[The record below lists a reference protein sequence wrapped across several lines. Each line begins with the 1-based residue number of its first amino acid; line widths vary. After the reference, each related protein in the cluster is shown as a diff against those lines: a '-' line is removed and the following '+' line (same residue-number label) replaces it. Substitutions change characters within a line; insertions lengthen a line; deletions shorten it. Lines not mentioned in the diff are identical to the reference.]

1 MTQPTRATHTP
12 LLRRL
17 LDGGRTWGSLE
28 ISASRY
34 GVTRYRL
41 VVFPPGI
48 SGDERAVLRLWR
60 TFPVWGIAT
69 WLLAEVVLM
78 NVVSPGQALAFATGT
93 CAAVGAV
100 IMALAGHTRHRV
112 RTLTVVRMVG
122 VNDPMSGPL
131 LRELRA
137 LTERLTNADARLA
150 AGELTTVEHEA
161 EVWRVYDGM
170 PTA

>member
-1 MTQPTRATHTP
+1 MTQTTQAAQKP

-17 LDGGRTWGSLE
+17 LDGERTWGSLE

-48 SGDERAVLRLWR
+48 SRDERVVLRLWR
-60 TFPVWGIAT
+60 AFPVWGVAT
-69 WLLAEVVLM
+69 WLLADVVLM

-100 IMALAGHTRHRV
+100 MMALAGHTRHRV
-112 RTLTVVRMVG
+112 RALTVVRMVG
-122 VNDPMSGPL
+122 VNDPLAGPRL
-131 LRELRA
+131 DEMRT

-150 AGELTTVEHEA
+150 AGELSTVEHEA
-161 EVWRVYDGM
+161 EVWRVYDLM

>member
-1 MTQPTRATHTP
+1 MRQPTRATHKP

-48 SGDERAVLRLWR
+48 SADERIVLRLWR
-60 TFPVWGIAT
+60 NFPAWGLAS
-69 WLLAEVVLM
+69 WLLAEVTLM
-78 NVVSPGQALAFATGT
+78 TAVSPGQALALATGG

-100 IMALAGHTRHRV
+100 TMALAGHTRHRV
-112 RTLTVVRMVG
+112 RTVTVVRMVG
-122 VNDPMSGPL
+122 FNDPMAGPRL
-131 LRELRA
+131 DALRT
-137 LTERLTNADARLA
+137 LTERLHHADARLA
-150 AGELTTVEHEA
+150 AGELTAVEHEA
-161 EVWRVYDGM
+161 EVWQVYDAV
-170 PTA
+170 PSA

>member
-1 MTQPTRATHTP
+1 MTQTTQATHKP

-48 SGDERAVLRLWR
+48 AGDERIALRLWR
-60 TFPVWGIAT
+60 TFPVWGVAA
-69 WLLAEVVLM
+69 WLLTEVTLIS
-78 NVVSPGQALAFATGT
+78 VVGPGEAFAFATGG
-93 CAAVGAV
+93 CVAAGAV
-100 IMALAGHTRHRV
+100 VMALAGHTRHRV

-122 VNDPMSGPL
+122 VNDPLSGPRL
-131 LRELRA
+131 DELRT
-137 LTERLTNADARLA
+137 LTERLTNADAGLA
-150 AGELTTVEHEA
+150 AGELTTVAHEA
-161 EVWRVYDGM
+161 EVWRVYDLM
-170 PTA
+170 PAS